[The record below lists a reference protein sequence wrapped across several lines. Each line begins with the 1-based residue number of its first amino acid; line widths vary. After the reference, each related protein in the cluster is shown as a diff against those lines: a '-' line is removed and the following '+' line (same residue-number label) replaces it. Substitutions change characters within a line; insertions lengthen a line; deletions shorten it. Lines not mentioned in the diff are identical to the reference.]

1 MEANAGGEDIK
12 QGGGNSWQYATQ
24 GTWKYEDSKDKKKN
38 PIKLRE
44 EQMRSQ
50 DKAVLRALKT
60 AISP

>member
-1 MEANAGGEDIK
+1 MGPKKKKKSG
-12 QGGGNSWQYATQ
+12 QRATQ
-24 GTWKYEDSKDKKKN
+24 ETWKYEESKDKKKKN
-38 PIKLRE
+38 PIKLCE

>member
-1 MEANAGGEDIK
+1 MGPKKKKKSG
-12 QGGGNSWQYATQ
+12 QRATQ
-24 GTWKYEDSKDKKKN
+24 ETWKYEESKDKKKKKN
-38 PIKLRE
+38 PIKLCE

>member
-1 MEANAGGEDIK
+1 MGEEKKI
-12 QGGGNSWQYATQ
+12 WTTQ
-24 GTWKYEDSKDKKKN
+24 ETWKYEEGKDKKKKEKRKN
-38 PIKLRE
+38 PIKLCE

>member
-1 MEANAGGEDIK
+1 MDPPPHPPQKNLDSVQLKEPGSRRRAKIK
-12 QGGGNSWQYATQ
+12 
-24 GTWKYEDSKDKKKN
+24 KRKN
-38 PIKLRE
+38 PIKVCE

>member
-1 MEANAGGEDIK
+1 MGPKKKKKKSG
-12 QGGGNSWQYATQ
+12 QRATQ
-24 GTWKYEDSKDKKKN
+24 ETWKYEESKDKKKKN
-38 PIKLRE
+38 PIKLCE